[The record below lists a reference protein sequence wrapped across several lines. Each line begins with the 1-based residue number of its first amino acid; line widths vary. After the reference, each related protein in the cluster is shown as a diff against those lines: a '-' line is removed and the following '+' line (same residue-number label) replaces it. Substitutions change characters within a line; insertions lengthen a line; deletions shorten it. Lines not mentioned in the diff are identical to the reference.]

1 MGLRQV
7 ISPRVTAVTLDEVR
21 AHCRV
26 HERDDDA
33 DLERYLRTAIA
44 TVERDTGRQLVDAKY
59 RYTMENWQ
67 TKLRLPRAPL
77 AAVDAISYLNSSG
90 VRTTLASSAY
100 TVQTDAE
107 PGVVVPAY
115 NTSWPNL
122 RIYAD
127 SVRVEYWSGC
137 AAWVMDIDAN
147 ELTVYGR
154 PFADDD
160 EVTLW
165 SPGDY
170 PAGVD
175 AGAQYYVVDA
185 ARTGSLTTFSLAT
198 EEGGTAIDITSELG
212 ATLWITPHAEL
223 FQIGRQAVLL
233 LTGHLYEARE
243 ATTPEAIREIPLG
256 AARLIEQLQFGA
268 ELYNWEQ

>member
-7 ISPRVTAVTLDEVR
+7 IAPRVTAVTLDEVR

-67 TKLRLPRAPL
+67 LKLRLPRAPL
-77 AAVDAISYLNSSG
+77 AGVESISYLNGSG
-90 VRTTLASSAY
+90 ARTTLAASAY
-100 TVQTDAE
+100 TVLVDAE
-107 PGVVVPAY
+107 PGMVVPAY
-115 NTSWPNL
+115 NSSWPNL

-127 SVRVEYWSGC
+127 SVRVDYWAGC
-137 AAWVMDIDAN
+137 AAPVIDIDTN
-147 ELTVYGR
+147 EITVFGR
-154 PFADDD
+154 PFVDDD

-175 AGAQYYVVDA
+175 AGGQYYVVDST
-185 ARTGSLTTFSLAT
+185 RTGPLTTFRLAT

-223 FQIGRQAVLL
+223 FQLGRQAVLL